1 MNFWDKIFLKGI
13 KKFPYGSL
21 EIEWPNGK
29 SQKIDALHKG
39 PNARL
44 KIVDSNVVRE
54 IIQGGSI
61 KFAELY
67 ISKRII
73 TNNLT
78 NLMHYCALNNDQ
90 AEETFKIT
98 IFRYLYNKYLHFKN
112 KNTKIQAKK
121 NISHHYDLGNQFY
134 KYWLDKSMTYS
145 SAIFNA
151 KNDNLEL
158 AQNNKYQKLA
168 DLTSV
173 KNGDNILEIGCG
185 WGGFS
190 EFLAK
195 NYDCKITAL
204 TISKE
209 QFQFT
214 TERMKKANLTSKVTV
229 VFSDYR
235 NIQGKFDKVL
245 SIEMFE
251 AVGREYWKTFFE
263 KIRTILKPNGNVGL
277 QLITIDDKIYN
288 VYKNNPDFIQKYIFP
303 GGMLPSVEV
312 LKNII
317 ENTSFK
323 INSINS
329 YSNDY
334 AKTLNIWNKEFNR
347 NWSKIEKLGFDER
360 FKLLWNYYL
369 SYCEGGFLSKNIDL
383 KQINLKLN

>member
-21 EIEWPNGK
+21 QIEWPDGK
-29 SQKIDALHKG
+29 SQKIDAIHKG
-39 PNARL
+39 PNAKL
-44 KIVDSNVVRE
+44 KIVDSNVIRE

-145 SAIFNA
+145 SAIFNG

-168 DLTSV
+168 DLSSI
-173 KNGDNILEIGCG
+173 KKGDNILEIGCG

-195 NYDCKITAL
+195 NYDCQITAL
-204 TISKE
+204 TISRE
-209 QFQFT
+209 QFKFT
-214 TERMKKANLTSKVTV
+214 TERMEKANLTSKVKV
-229 VFSDYR
+229 VFCDYR
-235 NIQGKFDKVL
+235 NIKGQFDKVL

-263 KIRTILKPNGNVGL
+263 KIKTILKPNGNVGL

-317 ENTSFK
+317 ENTSFR

-347 NWSKIEKLGFDER
+347 NWTKIEKLGFDER

>member
-21 EIEWPNGK
+21 EIEWPDGK
-29 SQKIDALHKG
+29 FKKIDALHKG
-39 PNARL
+39 PNAKI

-145 SAIFNA
+145 SAIFNG
-151 KNDNLEL
+151 KNDNLES
-158 AQNNKYQKLA
+158 AQNNKYKKLA
-168 DLTSV
+168 DLSSI
-173 KNGDNILEIGCG
+173 KKGDNILEIGCG

-195 NYDCKITAL
+195 NYDCQITAL

-209 QFQFT
+209 QFTFT
-214 TERMKKANLTSKVTV
+214 TKRMEKANLTSKVKV
-229 VFSDYR
+229 VFCDYR
-235 NIQGKFDKVL
+235 NIKGQFDKVL

-263 KIRTILKPNGNVGL
+263 KIRTVLKPNGNVGL
-277 QLITIDDKIYN
+277 QLITIDDKIFN

-317 ENTSFK
+317 ENTSFR

-347 NWSKIEKLGFDER
+347 NWTKIEKLGFDER

>member
-98 IFRYLYNKYLHFKN
+98 FFRYLYNKYLHFKN

-145 SAIFNA
+145 SAIFNG
-151 KNDNLEL
+151 KNDNLES
-158 AQNNKYQKLA
+158 AQINKYQKLA
-168 DLTSV
+168 DLSS
-173 KNGDNILEIGCG
+173 I
-185 WGGFS
+185 
-190 EFLAK
+190 
-195 NYDCKITAL
+195 
-204 TISKE
+204 
-209 QFQFT
+209 
-214 TERMKKANLTSKVTV
+214 KK
-229 VFSDYR
+229 
-235 NIQGKFDKVL
+235 
-245 SIEMFE
+245 
-251 AVGREYWKTFFE
+251 
-263 KIRTILKPNGNVGL
+263 
-277 QLITIDDKIYN
+277 
-288 VYKNNPDFIQKYIFP
+288 
-303 GGMLPSVEV
+303 
-312 LKNII
+312 
-317 ENTSFK
+317 
-323 INSINS
+323 
-329 YSNDY
+329 
-334 AKTLNIWNKEFNR
+334 
-347 NWSKIEKLGFDER
+347 
-360 FKLLWNYYL
+360 
-369 SYCEGGFLSKNIDL
+369 
-383 KQINLKLN
+383 